1 MQEKRILLR
10 LLPLLS
16 VVTVLSFFSA
26 RWYFFFS
33 FFLSSFFA
41 NGRYFFLKFCAK
53 KPPGLTTEKPRQET
67 EKRSGERDL
76 KMFDLSLL
84 KRTDSLFYFALWWRA
99 SLVVLSLNFFVAL
112 FLTFARLLS
121 NERTNEWMI
130 SKRLSDLRLLWSDVC
145 SSKTP
150 LSFLTYET
158 TTRMKFFRSLSVSLS
173 LSRAL
178 KKSS

>member
-1 MQEKRILLR
+1 
-10 LLPLLS
+10 
-16 VVTVLSFFSA
+16 
-26 RWYFFFS
+26 
-33 FFLSSFFA
+33 
-41 NGRYFFLKFCAK
+41 
-53 KPPGLTTEKPRQET
+53 LTTEKPRQET

-112 FLTFARLLS
+112 FLTFVRLLS

>member
-130 SKRLSDLRLLWSDVC
+130 SKRLSDLRLLWSGDVC

-150 LSFLTYET
+150 LSFLTWET
-158 TTRMKFFRSLSVSLS
+158 RRHEWNSFVLSLS
-173 LSRAL
+173 LSL
-178 KKSS
+178 SLSL